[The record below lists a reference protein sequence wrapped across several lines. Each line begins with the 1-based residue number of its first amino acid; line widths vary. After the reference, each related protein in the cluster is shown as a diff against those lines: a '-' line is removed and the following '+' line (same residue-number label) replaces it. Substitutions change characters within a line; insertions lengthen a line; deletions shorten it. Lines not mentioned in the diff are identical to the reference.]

1 MQKKDWRELFVF
13 STLGIEVGAAVG
25 IGAVIG
31 FFLDKRYN
39 TQPWLLLLFM
49 FFGIAAATQAVI
61 REVKKYQ
68 QGPKDEGPGGSGPK

>member
-1 MQKKDWRELFVF
+1 MEKKDWRELFIF

-31 FFLDKRYN
+31 FFLDKRYD

-49 FFGIAAATQAVI
+49 LFGIAAAAQAVI

-68 QGPKDEGPGGSGPK
+68 QGPKDKGPRGPEPQ

>member
-1 MQKKDWRELFVF
+1 LEQKDWRELFVF

-31 FFLDKRYN
+31 YYLDKRFQ

-49 FFGIAAATQAVI
+49 MFGIAAATQAVI
-61 REVKKYQ
+61 REVRKFEKGQ
-68 QGPKDEGPGGSGPK
+68 KDRGGGPAQP

>member
-1 MQKKDWRELFVF
+1 MEKKDWRELFVF

-49 FFGIAAATQAVI
+49 LFGIAAATKAVW
-61 REVKKYQ
+61 REVKKFQ
-68 QGPKDEGPGGSGPK
+68 QGQEDKGPKDSGPK

>member
-1 MQKKDWRELFVF
+1 LGKNDWRGLFIY
-13 STLGIEVGAAVG
+13 STLGIEVGTAVG

-31 FFLDKRYN
+31 YFLDKRFN

-49 FFGIAAATQAVI
+49 LFGIAAAVKAVW

-68 QGPKDEGPGGSGPK
+68 QESGNKGPGNEGPQ